1 MPRPLSR
8 TTGAAV
14 GRNVCQKPLNGGA
27 SEQLP
32 VGSERDSLTHR
43 GANQSGPAD
52 EMKTD
57 CGPCYFSFFLSPSLS
72 LQTGGADGSQNM
84 FFHGFFRFFFF
95 LLPSTHSAFTQAF
108 LNWHGRGES
117 QKAPGRV
124 FDAEL
129 RSRWRLSACQKRC
142 TSDYSSC
149 PSFAEI
155 SQKLNPSTRNEAEP
169 LSGLLKE
176 TFFSFFFLWVC
187 DFLGFRVT
195 GLN

>member
-1 MPRPLSR
+1 MRARQRRDVPRPLSK

-14 GRNVCQKPLNGGA
+14 GRDVCQKPLNGGA

-32 VGSERDSLTHR
+32 VGSERDSLAHR
-43 GANQSGPAD
+43 GSNQSGPAD

-57 CGPCYFSFFLSPSLS
+57 CGPCCFFFSFPPLSRMGKLTTARTCFFMDFL
-72 LQTGGADGSQNM
+72 D
-84 FFHGFFRFFFF
+84 FFFF
-95 LLPSTHSAFTQAF
+95 PSTHSAFTQAF

-142 TSDYSSC
+142 TSDYSGC
-149 PSFAEI
+149 RPFFVEI

-176 TFFSFFFLWVC
+176 TFFFFSCGCVISL
-187 DFLGFRVT
+187 D
-195 GLN
+195 